1 MSKIVPIFSG
11 GGTKLSA
18 HIGILDA
25 MNTLN
30 IDFEHIVGVSGG
42 SIISSLYC
50 TGMPLSEIKR
60 LAIETNFKKFR
71 GFSLI
76 TLLLQ
81 GGLSSGDAFERWM
94 DQKLE
99 GKTFND
105 IAKDLHILATD
116 VNGGGPIVFNRENSP
131 DLKISKAVRF
141 SMSIPIFFS
150 FKSYKDHI
158 LVDGAILS
166 EDAIFKDWGGDGTPL
181 ICFRLKSDQVT
192 DKPFKKSWLPIVQYV
207 MMLIRTFMTAMSREY
222 VHDQYWKNT
231 IIINTGKLSPVD
243 FNMSI
248 QEKESLYE
256 IGYKTA
262 LEFIP
267 KRLNSADEVITEVEQ
282 MVVDPKS

>member
-1 MSKIVPIFSG
+1 VSKIVPIFSG

-267 KRLNSADEVITEVEQ
+267 KRLNSVDEVITEVEQ